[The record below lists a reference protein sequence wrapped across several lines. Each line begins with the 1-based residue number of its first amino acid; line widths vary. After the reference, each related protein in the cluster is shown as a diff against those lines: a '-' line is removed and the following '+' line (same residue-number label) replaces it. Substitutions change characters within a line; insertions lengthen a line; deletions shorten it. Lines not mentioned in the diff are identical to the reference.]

1 MNGLDRDTFIK
12 KNEGLVIEA
21 AKKFLF
27 RINNYPHIDFDDL
40 VQTGYIG
47 LIKAY
52 DNFKPEYGTQFSTYA
67 VPMIEGEIRRFLI
80 DNLELLKYSRQAKLD
95 FNHIYKAGLI
105 DEEPEMIASQL
116 NIPIE
121 RVENALAYYRSR
133 CPDSIQLIIHDD
145 DSTPLTLEDKLGEE
159 VDFDSNLEL
168 EFFLNKLDE
177 RTRKIVEMRLQGM
190 GQVEI
195 GKRIG
200 ISQVQVSRILR
211 RLKKQFKEGGEIKM
225 VKESLKVEQKAVG
238 KPIIET
244 IEKEQPKVVA
254 EKKKPDYAKAK
265 ELAEKTTLT
274 AKEIQRQTGIS
285 YPTALKYVHEYR
297 QVDKKQMD
305 KQQVVEP
312 AINRRL
318 DAPEINKKL
327 DTKEVKPTN
336 VNANGYVTMT
346 LKMSMLEAPERLN
359 DVLKAL
365 RTLGFE
371 DINITIESQKNRIGG
386 KKNES

>member
-200 ISQVQVSRILR
+200 ISQVQISRILHDLR
-211 RLKKQFKEGGEIKM
+211 KRMKEGGGLELITEETKYT
-225 VKESLKVEQKAVG
+225 KAR
-238 KPIIET
+238 
-244 IEKEQPKVVA
+244 
-254 EKKKPDYAKAK
+254 
-265 ELAEKTTLT
+265 ELAEKTTLS

-285 YPTALKYVHEYR
+285 YQTALKYVHEYR

-318 DAPEINKKL
+318 DVPEINKKL

-371 DINITIESQKNRIGG
+371 DINITIESQKTA
-386 KKNES
+386 